1 MCNGLF
7 HLCAPLPADDKALSR
22 KLVSE
27 DQTIA
32 SNSLDT
38 LHAVSIFVSRQK
50 KSGYP
55 GGVASLPI
63 ACVFSGG
70 VLVFRLIIICVYIP

>member
-7 HLCAPLPADDKALSR
+7 HFCAPLPADDKALSR
-22 KLVSE
+22 KRVSE

-38 LHAVSIFVSRQK
+38 LQ
-50 KSGYP
+50 
-55 GGVASLPI
+55 
-63 ACVFSGG
+63 
-70 VLVFRLIIICVYIP
+70 